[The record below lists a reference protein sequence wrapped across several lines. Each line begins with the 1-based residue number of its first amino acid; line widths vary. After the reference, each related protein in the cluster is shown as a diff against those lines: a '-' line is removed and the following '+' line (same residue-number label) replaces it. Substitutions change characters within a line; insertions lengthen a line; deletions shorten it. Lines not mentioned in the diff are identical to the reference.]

1 MKVLS
6 LSECRNLSDVGIAK
20 LSQLKY
26 LRKLDLLG
34 CSKIE
39 DEGLRSIG
47 KQFKFINDLDLG
59 GTSITAQG
67 LRDLVQLSPTLQRVC
82 IMGCKKLNN
91 SDDQILTRRQIECQG
106 IDDVFRFHLLPE
118 LISSDL
124 PQITKSVL
132 KTRSTL
138 GLNKVYK
145 YLFRRLLS
153 LKVDDLLRTDSL
165 NPNDATSE
173 HVDQVIPEEK
183 IEIRC
188 NGKYLKPTLQL
199 KDVKEM
205 YWQGP
210 FENAEQQNLLI
221 LHYRRKFSKLENLAI
236 EIDDKY

>member
-1 MKVLS
+1 M
-6 LSECRNLSDVGIAK
+6 
-20 LSQLKY
+20 
-26 LRKLDLLG
+26 
-34 CSKIE
+34 
-39 DEGLRSIG
+39 
-47 KQFKFINDLDLG
+47 
-59 GTSITAQG
+59 
-67 LRDLVQLSPTLQRVC
+67 
-82 IMGCKKLNN
+82 
-91 SDDQILTRRQIECQG
+91 
-106 IDDVFRFHLLPE
+106 FRFHLLPE

-165 NPNDATSE
+165 NPNDSSSE
-173 HVDQVIPEEK
+173 HVDHVIPEEK

-199 KDVKEM
+199 KDVKEL

-210 FENAEQQNLLI
+210 FENAE
-221 LHYRRKFSKLENLAI
+221 
-236 EIDDKY
+236 